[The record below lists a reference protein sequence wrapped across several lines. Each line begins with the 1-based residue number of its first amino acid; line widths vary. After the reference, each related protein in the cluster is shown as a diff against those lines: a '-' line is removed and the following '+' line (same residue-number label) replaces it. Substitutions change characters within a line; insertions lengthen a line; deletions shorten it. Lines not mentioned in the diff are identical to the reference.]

1 MKRALILGSRGQDG
15 ELLTRHLTA
24 REYHVVGVD
33 QGSIDCSRG
42 SSMSSVDVMD
52 ADSIRAFVRSFK
64 PSEVYYLAA
73 FHHSSQSAE
82 LLAPAAMWNKSFDIH
97 VHGLINTL
105 EALREAAP
113 RAHLFYAASSLVF
126 GEPEQSPQTEA
137 VPPNPRCVY
146 GITKTAGLRACRFY
160 REQYSI
166 HASVGFLYNHESHLR
181 TEGFLSRK
189 IVKTAVRIKHGEAT
203 ELILGDLSAQTDW
216 GYAPDYV
223 DAMHRIVNLPEPD
236 DFIVATGELHCVRD
250 WVEAAFGALDLDWHR
265 YCREDP
271 SLITRRK
278 CPLVGDSGKLRDRTG
293 WRPTTSFAE
302 MVSNMIDMEGATR
315 AKDACLYSDL

>member
-33 QGSIDCSRG
+33 RDSVDCSRG
-42 SSMSSVDVMD
+42 SSMPPVDVMD
-52 ADSIRAFVRSFK
+52 PASIHAFVRSFQ
-64 PSEVYYLAA
+64 PAEVYYLAA
-73 FHHSSQSAE
+73 FHHSSQSTD
-82 LLAPAAMWNKSFDIH
+82 LLAPAAMWSTSFDIH

-105 EALREAAP
+105 EALRDAAP
-113 RAHLFYAASSLVF
+113 EARLFYAASSLVF

-137 VPPNPRCVY
+137 VPLNPQCVY
-146 GITKTAGLRACRFY
+146 GITKAAGSRVCDFY
-160 REQYSI
+160 RQQYSI
-166 HASVGFLYNHESHLR
+166 HAGVGFLYNHESHLR
-181 TEGFLSRK
+181 TEAFLSRK
-189 IVKTAVRIKHGEAT
+189 IVKTAVRIKHGEAD
-203 ELILGDLSAQTDW
+203 ELVLGNLSAQSDW

-236 DFIVATGELHCVRD
+236 DFVVATGRLHCVQD
-250 WVEAAFGALDLDWHR
+250 WVEAAFGALDLDWRR

-278 CPLVGDSGKLRDRTG
+278 RPLVGDSSKLRDRTG
-293 WRPTTSFAE
+293 WRPATSFAD
-302 MVSNMIDMEGATR
+302 MVSIMVEMEGA
-315 AKDACLYSDL
+315 AHVKDACVHPNL